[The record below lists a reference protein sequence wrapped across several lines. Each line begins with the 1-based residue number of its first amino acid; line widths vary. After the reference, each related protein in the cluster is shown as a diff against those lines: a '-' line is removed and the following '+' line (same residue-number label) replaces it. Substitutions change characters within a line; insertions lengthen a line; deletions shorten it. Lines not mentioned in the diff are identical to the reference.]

1 MGPPH
6 VGKREDLLRENKVLH
21 KKLESKMVELQT
33 AEMTI
38 ETLGMTREA
47 EKANYIKESRK
58 LTEHIAELNAELGM
72 TKQAAQDEKRR
83 LEMELQEV
91 KDELS
96 ACGARLAK
104 THEALGITA
113 EKANMYRGAESEPV
127 TCFGVLL
134 VLRVLLSADALNLT
148 CCGLCLHI
156 RRLEKSQGRLQID
169 LHGTLTTLE
178 EASRRHRA
186 EKLQTTGEAAA
197 RQEELLEALQA
208 SRSQAATLTQMLE
221 AESARSQG
229 LREQLAQAQV
239 EADSER
245 LHLRHQIERLVER
258 VDTAEARRLDP
269 NVLSSERTRSRAS
282 IPLCPCAKPPPPPL
296 AVLVRLSAV
305 HADPL
310 ARRLQTSNSP
320 SHYSSPRRGAASSR
334 PSLPLSRTSRHR
346 RRAERRCATV
356 APLPRLV
363 RAKHRACLRPEA
375 RRSGSSVRRPLVL
388 RSVCGDRTKRCVAC
402 HTPPPLVIPRL
413 DRRRGRDSAGTLS
426 TDGCVTEASRFDF
439 RRATL
444 AFHFSAR
451 AQ

>member
-1 MGPPH
+1 MHSFTSNHRNRRLKASTTHSHSEWIPEVVPLQDRVPMGPPH

-282 IPLCPCAKPPPPPL
+282 IPLCPCAKPQPPPL

-310 ARRLQTSNSP
+310 ARCLQTSNSP

-375 RRSGSSVRRPLVL
+375 WRRGAPAHRCGDHWCCGQSAAIERNGAWRVTRRP
-388 RSVCGDRTKRCVAC
+388 
-402 HTPPPLVIPRL
+402 RL
-413 DRRRGRDSAGTLS
+413 
-426 TDGCVTEASRFDF
+426 
-439 RRATL
+439 
-444 AFHFSAR
+444 
-451 AQ
+451 

>member
-282 IPLCPCAKPPPPPL
+282 IPLCPCAKRHHHLWPCLCVSLLSMLTRWPAACRRQILQVTTHRPAEGPPP
-296 AVLVRLSAV
+296 VDR
-305 HADPL
+305 
-310 ARRLQTSNSP
+310 P
-320 SHYSSPRRGAASSR
+320 SHFQGPRVTGAALREDARQSR
-334 PSLPLSRTSRHR
+334 RSQDWF
-346 RRAERRCATV
+346 ERSI
-356 APLPRLV
+356 V
-363 RAKHRACLRPEA
+363 RA
-375 RRSGSSVRRPLVL
+375 
-388 RSVCGDRTKRCVAC
+388 
-402 HTPPPLVIPRL
+402 
-413 DRRRGRDSAGTLS
+413 
-426 TDGCVTEASRFDF
+426 
-439 RRATL
+439 
-444 AFHFSAR
+444 
-451 AQ
+451 